1 MKLPDIAERAKR
13 NIIPVHYLVVLIGL
27 AVLIALAVGMVLL
40 DSASRWSIYRL
51 LLLVMV
57 PAICLLPIAL
67 LGARFSNIEVRW
79 LFLIFVA
86 LWAGFLAFDDI
97 WWDAEEGISL
107 IGWFET
113 MLFEFQF
120 HKE

>member
-13 NIIPVHYLVVLIGL
+13 NIIPVRYLVVLIGL

>member
-1 MKLPDIAERAKR
+1 MKLSAIAERAK
-13 NIIPVHYLVVLIGL
+13 NIIPVRYLVVLIGL
-27 AVLIALAVGMVLL
+27 AMLIALAVGMVLL
-40 DSASRWSIYRL
+40 DGADCWSIYTL

-57 PAICLLPIAL
+57 PAMCLLPIAF

-79 LFLIFVA
+79 LLLIFVA

-97 WWDAEEGISL
+97 WWDAEEGISV

-113 MLFEFQF
+113 LLFGF